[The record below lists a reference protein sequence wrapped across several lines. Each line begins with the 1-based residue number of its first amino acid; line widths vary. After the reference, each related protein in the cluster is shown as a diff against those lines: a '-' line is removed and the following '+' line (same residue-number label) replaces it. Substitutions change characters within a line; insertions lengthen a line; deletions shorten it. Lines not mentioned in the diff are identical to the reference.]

1 MVTQPPALADLQR
14 KFLDA
19 VMRGDNSI
27 LEHIP
32 ANSRTTNA
40 TLLGVYQHAYAARL
54 IEVVRNDHGVL
65 ATYMGDEAFEAMAR
79 RYIAAHPSRRPNARW
94 FASALPEFL
103 AVSEDTRGVAE
114 LTEIAALEWALG
126 NAFDAADGPVL
137 DVAGLAKHPPETWGG
152 LTFVPHPSASLLRSR
167 TNAFEIWRALKDE
180 AAPPSAKMLTEPEA
194 LLIWRR
200 ETTPRVR
207 SVQPEEAMMW
217 AEAVRGTTFSRLC
230 ELVAVFG
237 GADGADVRS
246 AGALLGWLNEGLLS
260 SVV

>member
-1 MVTQPPALADLQR
+1 MATQPPALADLQ
-14 KFLDA
+14 KQFLDA
-19 VMRGDNSI
+19 VMRGDSSI

-54 IEVVRNDHGVL
+54 VEVVRNDHGVL
-65 ATYMGDEAFEAMAR
+65 ATYMSDEAFEVMAR
-79 RYIAAHPSRRPNARW
+79 GYIAAHPSRFPNARW

-103 AVSEDTRGVAE
+103 AANEDTRGFVE
-114 LTEIAALEWALG
+114 LSEIAALERALG
-126 NAFDAADGPVL
+126 RAFDAADAPVL

-152 LTFVPHPSASLLRSR
+152 LMFVPHPSVSLLRCR

-180 AAPPSAKMLTEPEA
+180 AAPPSAKTLAEPEA
-194 LLIWRR
+194 LLVWRR

-237 GADGADVRS
+237 GADDADARS
-246 AGALLGWLNEGLLS
+246 AGTLLGWLNEGLLS
-260 SVV
+260 DVV